1 CENWLV
7 QHVRPSFLRVLIADE
22 RKTDR
27 RIGRVDGRHSSDR
40 PSSFMPVNWRN
51 ALERD
56 MIEIKDEIP
65 YLGIFGFLFLLFE
78 RFHPVL
84 EIDNIDPNVV
94 AALRINVVNT
104 SLFLPPLVH
113 SHPAHGRRFILLAF
127 RYAKFVSGSTQK
139 AFHSV
144 YTIIW

>member
-1 CENWLV
+1 
-7 QHVRPSFLRVLIADE
+7 
-22 RKTDR
+22 
-27 RIGRVDGRHSSDR
+27 
-40 PSSFMPVNWRN
+40 MPVNWGN

-94 AALRINVVNT
+94 AALRINVVNA
-104 SLFLPPLVH
+104 SLFLPTCALPP
-113 SHPAHGRRFILLAF
+113 SARKEARA
-127 RYAKFVSGSTQK
+127 
-139 AFHSV
+139 
-144 YTIIW
+144 